1 MTRSRVSKQNYSH
14 AELTNVPN
22 LGRRNMIIN
31 GSMQVAQ
38 RGTSSTGTSGYHT
51 VDRWRIQNG
60 GVGNITTTQES
71 TNGVAGVSKYSHK
84 FAATNTATLASSTD
98 GWIRYVVETKDMENH
113 SFADSTRNFTLS
125 FYVKCS
131 NAGQSSACITSGDF
145 GTAQYV
151 APFTI
156 AAADTWQR
164 VTITFPGNSALSSVS
179 GDYGLRLYWNTGA
192 GSQYTTSSTN
202 QWISTGD
209 YGAVGDLQICG
220 VNGRY
225 IQFTGVQLEAGNVAT
240 TFENRSIA
248 EELALCQRYLHTVR
262 SGIVGF
268 CSSSNGTAY
277 WTVDMKPKMRTT
289 PTVTCTTN
297 SYRYGDVVSIGVTM
311 TSITVVTNGYSS
323 ADAPIWYVTG
333 TNSHSPAQYRNQL
346 LEPQNATHGTFLIDA
361 EL

>member
-1 MTRSRVSKQNYSH
+1 MTRSRVSKQNYLHS
-14 AELTNVPN
+14 ELASVPN

-31 GSMQVAQ
+31 GAMQVAQ

-60 GVGNITTTQES
+60 GVGTITTTQES

-84 FAATNTATLASSTD
+84 FAATNTASLAAGTD

-145 GTAQYV
+145 GTGQYV

-192 GSQYTTSSTN
+192 GSDYLTSSTN
-202 QWISTGD
+202 QWTSAGD
-209 YGAVGDLQICG
+209 YGATGDLQICG

-240 TFENRSIA
+240 TFENRSFA
-248 EELALCQRYLHTVR
+248 EEVALCQRYYEICMINGQGYVNGAQHVGWGTQWKVKKRSSVYTV
-262 SGIVGF
+262 
-268 CSSSNGTAY
+268 TA
-277 WTVDMKPKMRTT
+277 TVDQQNRTDNT
-289 PTVTCTTN
+289 YN
-297 SYRYGDVVSIGVTM
+297 QHLRDEDGIH
-311 TSITVVTNGYSS
+311 GYINTSS
-323 ADAPIWYVTG
+323 AGNYYYYTDLVA
-333 TNSHSPAQYRNQL
+333 
-346 LEPQNATHGTFLIDA
+346 DA

>member
-1 MTRSRVSKQNYSH
+1 MTRSRVSHSNI
-14 AELTNVPN
+14 ANVPN

-60 GVGNITTTQES
+60 GVGTITTTQES

-84 FAATNTATLASSTD
+84 FAATNTATLAAGTD

-131 NAGQSSACITSGDF
+131 NTGQSSACITSGDF
-145 GTAQYV
+145 GTGQYV

-179 GDYGLRLYWNTGA
+179 GDFGLRLYWNTGA
-192 GSQYTTSSTN
+192 GSNYTTSSTN
-202 QWISTGD
+202 QWINTGD

-225 IQFTGVQLEAGNVAT
+225 IQFTGVQLEAGDTAT
-240 TFENRSIA
+240 AFENRSFP
-248 EELALCQRYLHTVR
+248 EELALCQRYYFNNGYADGTRNVWLYA
-262 SGIVGF
+262 IDQ
-268 CSSSNGTAY
+268 SNSAAGYRRT
-277 WTVDMKPKMRTT
+277 TMTFPTSMRTT
-289 PTVTCTTN
+289 PTVTMSMQGNFGSSGVDGGTWTGPSGVSVYVN
-297 SYRYGDVVSIGVTM
+297 SINSGNDYAYM
-311 TSITVVTNGYSS
+311 HTVV
-323 ADAPIWYVTG
+323 
-333 TNSHSPAQYRNQL
+333 
-346 LEPQNATHGTFLIDA
+346 ATA